1 MFIRYILRLFT
12 IIVKHKERNAMEP
25 GKIIA
30 VNLKKLR
37 TERNLSLGALASISG
52 ISKTML
58 SDIEKGNSNPTINTV
73 WKIANGLKVPYTKLI
88 DGVDDETT
96 IVQRKET
103 IKQTSENNAYR
114 VYCYYTTTP
123 TRNFE
128 LFYCELDAKASN
140 SSIGHSEKS
149 QEYIYVMQGELILD
163 TENGEF
169 ILKEGDSIAF
179 DSSISHTYINPKEIT
194 TSFMVINY
202 YPS

>member
-1 MFIRYILRLFT
+1 
-12 IIVKHKERNAMEP
+12 MEP

-30 VNLKKLR
+30 LNLKKLR
-37 TERNLSLGALASISG
+37 IERNLSLGQLASISG

-103 IKQTSENNAYR
+103 IEQTSENSAYR

-128 LFYCELDAKASN
+128 LFYCELDANASN
-140 SSIGHSEKS
+140 TSIGHSEKS
-149 QEYIYVMQGELILD
+149 QEYIYVMNGELILD
-163 TENGEF
+163 TENGEY

-179 DSSISHTYINPKEIT
+179 DSSIAHTYINKQSSMIK
-194 TSFMVINY
+194 FMVINY